1 MSAQDFVNL
10 PEVKRCLKD
19 LKPVCGKTVSSDL
32 VDDAGNQY
40 VDLVNDGGIMSS
52 FPLDLFHAHGRVPAA
67 YSP

>member
-1 MSAQDFVNL
+1 MSAQNFVNR

-19 LKPVCGKTVSSDL
+19 LKPLFGKTVSGDL

-40 VDLVNDGGIMSS
+40 VDLVNDGGIMSC
-52 FPLDLFHAHGRVPAA
+52 FPMDLFHARGRMPAA